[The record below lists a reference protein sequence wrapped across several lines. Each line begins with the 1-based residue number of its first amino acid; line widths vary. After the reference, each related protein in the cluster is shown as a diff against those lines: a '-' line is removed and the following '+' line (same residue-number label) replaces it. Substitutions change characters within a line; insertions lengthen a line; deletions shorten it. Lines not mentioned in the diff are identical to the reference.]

1 LDEREWLETNGI
13 GGFAM
18 GTASGLATR
27 RYHGLLVASLRPPTE
42 RLLTLARLDETV
54 ILPEGAFEL
63 ASVEYPGVIAPAGH
77 EYLVDFRLDPYPVWT
92 WNVAGLRVEKRLFLV
107 NGQNTVVVGYRASR
121 PLELRVAPF
130 LAYRDYHSLAAA
142 NGELSG
148 DVAEEAGVLAVRP
161 YPGLPPLRIQHTG
174 GAFVRDGG
182 WYYRTE
188 YREERERGMDFRE
201 DLYRLG
207 TLPLLVGPD
216 DRAWV
221 VASIEAR
228 KDFDPPVLEEAERS
242 RRLRNERSFRGGG
255 AGGAGDAGA
264 EVDPLLPRLARAAE
278 AFRVR
283 RADGTPTLIAG
294 YPWFTDWGRDT
305 MISLPGIFLAAGRVD
320 EAREVIA
327 GFLAH
332 LDRGLIPNR
341 FPDRGETPEYNTVDA
356 TLWMFQAVHAYLGA
370 GGDRRFLLDTFYPA
384 AKEIIRWHQ
393 RGTHHGIVVDP
404 ADGLLVGGGEGTQL
418 TWMDARA
425 DGRVITPRHG
435 KPVEINALWYN
446 ALCLMAEWA
455 VLADDP
461 AHAAAYDQ
469 MAETAARSFEQSFW
483 NPARGCLYDVVRPD
497 EADAR
502 IRPNQI
508 FAVSLPFPLLS
519 PERSAA
525 VVDLVERELVT
536 PFGLRTLARGEPGYA
551 PHYRGGPAER
561 DGAYH
566 QGTVWPWLLGPFVRA
581 LLRVRGR
588 TAETLARAR
597 ALLAGLERHLDEACL
612 GHISEVFDAEPP
624 HRAGGA
630 PAQAWSVAEPLSL
643 LSIELAAGHLST
655 AA

>member
-1 LDEREWLETNGI
+1 MDDREWLETNGI

-42 RLLTLARLDETV
+42 RVLTLARLDETV
-54 ILPEGAFEL
+54 VVPEGAFEL
-63 ASVEYPGVIAPAGH
+63 ATVEYPGVVAPAGH
-77 EYLVDFRLDPYPVWT
+77 RYLVDFRLDPFPVWT
-92 WNVAGLRVEKRLFLV
+92 WNVAGLRIEKRLFLV
-107 NGQNTVVVGYRASR
+107 DGQNTVVVGYRASR
-121 PLELRVAPF
+121 PVELRVAPF

-148 DVAEEAGVLAVRP
+148 DVQEEQGVLTVRP
-161 YPGLPPLRIQHTG
+161 YPSLPPLRIQHTG

-188 YREERERGMDFRE
+188 YREERERGLDYKE

-207 TLPLLVGPD
+207 TLPLQAGPD

-221 VASIEAR
+221 VATIEPG
-228 KDFDPPVLEEAERS
+228 KVFDPPVLEQAERA
-242 RRLRNERSFRGGG
+242 RRLRNEHSFRSG
-255 AGGAGDAGA
+255 AG
-264 EVDPLLPRLARAAE
+264 DPLLPRLARATDAY
-278 AFRVR
+278 RVR
-283 RADGTPTLIAG
+283 RADGTPTIIAG

-305 MISLPGIFLAAGRVD
+305 MISLPGIFLSSGRL
-320 EAREVIA
+320 EQARQLIE
-327 GFLAH
+327 GFLGH

-341 FPDRGETPEYNTVDA
+341 FPDRGEVPEYNTVDA

-384 AKEIIRWHQ
+384 AKEILRWHQ

-404 ADGLLVGGGEGTQL
+404 VDGLLVGGGEGTQL
-418 TWMDARA
+418 TWMDARV

-435 KPVEINALWYN
+435 KPVEINAVWYN
-446 ALCLMAEWA
+446 ALCLTAEWA
-455 VLADDP
+455 VEAGD
-461 AHAAAYDQ
+461 AGHAASYDL
-469 MAETAARSFEQSFW
+469 MAETVARSFDRLFW
-483 NPARGCLYDVVRPD
+483 NPARGCLHDVIRPD
-497 EADAR
+497 GPDSR

-519 PERSAA
+519 PEQRAA
-525 VVDLVERELVT
+525 VVDVVERELLT
-536 PFGLRTLARGEPGYA
+536 PVGLRTLARGEPGYV

-588 TAETLARAR
+588 TTETLTRGR
-597 ALLAGLERHLDEACL
+597 ALLAGIERHLDEACI
-612 GHISEVFDAEPP
+612 GHVSEVFDAEPP
-624 HRAGGA
+624 HRPGGA
-630 PAQAWSVAEPLSL
+630 SAQAWSVAEPLSL
-643 LSIELAAGHLST
+643 LSIELADVHLST

>member
-1 LDEREWLETNGI
+1 LI
-13 GGFAM
+13 
-18 GTASGLATR
+18 
-27 RYHGLLVASLRPPTE
+27 
-42 RLLTLARLDETV
+42 
-54 ILPEGAFEL
+54 
-63 ASVEYPGVIAPAGH
+63 
-77 EYLVDFRLDPYPVWT
+77 DFRLDPYPVWT
-92 WNVAGLRVEKRLFLV
+92 WNVAGVRVEKRVFLV
-107 NGQNTVVVGYRASR
+107 DGQNTVVVGYRASH
-121 PLELRVAPF
+121 PALLRVAPF

-148 DVAEEAGVLAVRP
+148 DVVEDAGVVTVRP
-161 YPGLPPLRIQHTG
+161 YPSLPALRIQHTG

-188 YREERERGMDFRE
+188 YREERERGMDYQE

-207 TLPLLVGPD
+207 TLPLLVGPED
-216 DRAWV
+216 DTWL
-221 VASIEAR
+221 VASIEPQ
-228 KDFDPPVLEEAERS
+228 KGFDPQVLEQAARA
-242 RRLRNERSFRGGG
+242 RRLRNEHSFRG
-255 AGGAGDAGA
+255 AAAT
-264 EVDPLLPRLARAAE
+264 VDPLRPRLARAAE

-283 RADGTPTLIAG
+283 RADGTPTIIAG
-294 YPWFTDWGRDT
+294 SPWFTDWGRDT
-305 MISLPGIFLAAGRVD
+305 MISLPGVLLSAGRLD
-320 EAREVIA
+320 EAKQVIA

-332 LDRGLIPNR
+332 VDRGLIPNR

-370 GGDRRFLLDTFYPA
+370 GGDRRFLLDSFYPA

-404 ADGLLVGGGEGTQL
+404 ADGLLIGGDEGTQL
-418 TWMDARA
+418 TWMDARV

-435 KPVEINALWYN
+435 KAVEINALWYN
-446 ALCLMAEWA
+446 ALGLMAKWA

-461 AHAAAYDQ
+461 AQAAAYDQ
-469 MAETAARSFEQSFW
+469 LAETAARSFEQSFW
-483 NPARGCLYDVVRPD
+483 NPARGCLYDVIRPGH
-497 EADAR
+497 ADAR

-519 PERSAA
+519 PERRAA
-525 VVDLVERELVT
+525 VVDVVERELLT
-536 PFGLRTLARGEPGYA
+536 PFGLRTLAPGEPGYV

-581 LLRVRGR
+581 LVRVRGR
-588 TAETLARAR
+588 SADTLARGR

-612 GHISEVFDAEPP
+612 GHVSEVFDAEPP
-624 HRAGGA
+624 HRPGGA

-643 LSIELAAGHLST
+643 LSVELHLST